1 MDIELFYTKQGSG
14 PPLLLLHGNG
24 EDGTY
29 FVHQIE
35 EFSRDF
41 TVYAIDTRGHG
52 RSPRGTAPFTISR
65 FADDLLAFMDKHG
78 LEQADILGFSDGGN
92 IALTFA
98 LRHPDRV
105 RRLILNGANLD
116 PKGVKPLVQL
126 PIILVY
132 HFASLFK
139 SPKARAKAELLG
151 LMVGEP
157 HIDPAE
163 LQTLTMPVLVMAGTK
178 DMIQDRHT
186 RLIAASIPGA
196 RLALIPGDHFIANKE
211 PAAFNRAVRTFF
223 TETAPSASKEES
235 P

>member
-29 FVHQIE
+29 FIHQMA

-52 RSPRGTAPFTISR
+52 QSPRGRAPFTISQ
-65 FADDLLAFMDKHG
+65 FAEDLLVFMDQQG
-78 LEQADILGFSDGGN
+78 LTQADILGFSDGGN

-98 LRHPDRV
+98 LRYPDRV

-116 PKGVKPLVQL
+116 PGGVKPLVQL
-126 PIILVY
+126 PIVAGY
-132 HFASLFK
+132 HLAALSK
-139 SPKARAKAELLG
+139 NPKAKVHRELLG
-151 LMVGEP
+151 LMVNEP
-157 HIDPAE
+157 HIAPAE
-163 LQTLTMPVLVMAGTK
+163 LKKLSMPVLVMAGTQ
-178 DMIQDRHT
+178 DMIRERHT

-223 TETAPSASKEES
+223 TETAPAASKEES

>member
-1 MDIELFYTKQGSG
+1 MDIQLFFTKQGSG

-41 TVYAIDTRGHG
+41 TVYAMDTRGHG
-52 RSPRGTAPFTISR
+52 KSPRGAAPFTISQ
-65 FADDLLAFMDKHG
+65 FADDLLAFMDQQG
-78 LEQADILGFSDGGN
+78 LAQADILGFSDGGN

-126 PIILVY
+126 PIVAGY
-132 HFASLFK
+132 HLASLFK
-139 SPKARAKAELLG
+139 SPKARAKAELLR
-151 LMVGEP
+151 LMVKEP
-157 HIDPAE
+157 HIAPAE
-163 LQTLTMPVLVMAGTK
+163 LQKLTMPVLVMAGTR
-178 DMIQDRHT
+178 DMIQESHT
-186 RLIAASIPGA
+186 RLMAASIPNA
-196 RLALIPGDHFIANKE
+196 RLALIPGDHFIASKE
-211 PAAFNRAVRTFF
+211 PAAFDRAVRTFF
-223 TETAPSASKEES
+223 TETAPAASKEES
-235 P
+235 L

>member
-1 MDIELFYTKQGSG
+1 MDMELFYTKQGSG

-41 TVYAIDTRGHG
+41 TVCAIDTRGHG
-52 RSPRGTAPFTISR
+52 RSPRGTAPFTISQ
-65 FADDLLAFMDKHG
+65 FAEDLLAFMDKHG
-78 LEQADILGFSDGGN
+78 LAQADILGFSDGGN

-126 PIILVY
+126 PIVMGY
-132 HFASLFK
+132 HLASLFK

-151 LMVGEP
+151 LMVNEP
-157 HIDPAE
+157 HIAPVE
-163 LQTLTMPVLVMAGTK
+163 LQALTMPVLVMAGTR
-178 DMIQDRHT
+178 DMIQERHT
-186 RLIAASIPGA
+186 RLIAASLPNV
-196 RLALIPGDHFIANKE
+196 RLAVIPGDHFIASKE
-211 PAAFNRAVRTFF
+211 PAAFNRAVRIFF
-223 TETAPSASKEES
+223 TETAPAVSKEES
-235 P
+235 L